1 MDLVPN
7 ALWAVFGGAVVS
19 SIANSPLLKKKRK
32 NATIE
37 EEPQRIWHQQNPR
50 NQNQQQDNDKQEE
63 AQRIWHEQ
71 NQRNQNQQQD
81 NDIDVEQK
89 WDNRRDYRV
98 QEDRNSF

>member
-37 EEPQRIWHQQNPR
+37 EEPQRI
-50 NQNQQQDNDKQEE
+50 
-63 AQRIWHEQ
+63 
-71 NQRNQNQQQD
+71 
-81 NDIDVEQK
+81 
-89 WDNRRDYRV
+89 
-98 QEDRNSF
+98 